1 MKKVL
6 FRVINIKNNLTTQSG
21 YGYITN
27 EDLVTA
33 LVSKNGNAYIRVY
46 DDAVKHCH
54 PVFNKPGEFRGE
66 ISEFYN
72 IEVPDKYGALDT
84 REIEVDYEIWFRLVD

>member
-6 FRVINIKNNLTTQSG
+6 FRVTNLKNHSKVTG
-21 YGYITN
+21 YGYITT

-33 LVSKNGNAYIRVY
+33 QVSKNGNAYIRVY

-54 PVFNKPGEFRGE
+54 PVFNKDGEFKGE
-66 ISEFYN
+66 ISEFHT

-84 REIEVDYEIWFRLVD
+84 REIEVDYEIWFKIVD